1 MRSLLYVGPRPF
13 LRYSSLNFFIHPRI
27 ETAVGSK
34 SFGGVGPLLMVLK
47 MELKKFMV
55 AQAGAAAEDR
65 AGR

>member
-34 SFGGVGPLLMVLK
+34 SFGGVGPFDMVLK
-47 MELKKFMV
+47 IELKKFMV

>member
-1 MRSLLYVGPRPF
+1 M
-13 LRYSSLNFFIHPRI
+13 RYSSLNFFIHPRI

-34 SFGGVGPLLMVLK
+34 SFGGVGPFDMVLK